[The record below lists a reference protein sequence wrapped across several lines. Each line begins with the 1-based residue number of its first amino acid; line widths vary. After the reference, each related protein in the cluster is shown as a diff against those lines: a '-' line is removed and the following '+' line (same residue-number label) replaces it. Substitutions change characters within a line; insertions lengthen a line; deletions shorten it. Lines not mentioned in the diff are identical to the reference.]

1 MVESFKQT
9 ASDLVAL
16 AKELHARGWLLGTS
30 GNLSAV
36 VDHEPLSL
44 AITPS
49 GADKGRLS
57 CEEILLIDEHAEV
70 AAEPRQISGKPSDE
84 SPLHIAIVK
93 AKGAGAVVHTHSTW
107 ATLLSDLDGNTG
119 GVEIQGYEMLKGLR
133 GVTTHAH
140 RELIPIVDNS
150 QDMIALSSAINKVL
164 ADNSKAHAVLI
175 RRHGLYTWGSDLKEA
190 KRHVEILEFLFEVI
204 GRTRALRM
212 SS

>member
-1 MVESFKQT
+1 MREFLEQT
-9 ASDLVAL
+9 NSSLVAL
-16 AKELHARGWLLGTS
+16 ARELHARGWLLGTS

-36 VDHEPLSL
+36 VDREPLSL

-57 CEEILLIDEHAEV
+57 SEEILLIDEQAKVPTDRTPIH
-70 AAEPRQISGKPSDE
+70 GKPSDE
-84 SPLHIAIVK
+84 SLLHIAIVK

-107 ATLLSDLDGNTG
+107 ATLLSDLDGG
-119 GVEIQGYEMLKGLR
+119 AGVLKIEGYEMLKGLR

-150 QDMIALSSAINKVL
+150 QDMIALSTALEMVL
-164 ADNSKAHAVLI
+164 GDNSEAHAVLI
-175 RRHGLYTWGSDLKEA
+175 RRHGLYTWGIDIKEA

-204 GRTRALRM
+204 GRTRAIRG
-212 SS
+212 